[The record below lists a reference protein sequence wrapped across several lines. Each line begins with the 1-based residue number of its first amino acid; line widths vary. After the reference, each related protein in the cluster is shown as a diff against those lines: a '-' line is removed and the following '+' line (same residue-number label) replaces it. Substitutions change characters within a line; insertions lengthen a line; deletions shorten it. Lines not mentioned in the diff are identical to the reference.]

1 MNIHEKYM
9 KRCLELAQL
18 GAGNVSPNPMVGCV
32 IVHNERITGEGFH
45 EKYGQAHA
53 EVNALNNV
61 GNQDLLKESTLYVTL
76 EPCAHFGLTP
86 PCADLIIAKKIPR
99 VVIGTID
106 SFAKVA
112 GRGIERMIKA
122 GIDVQVGILEKECRE
137 LNKRFFTFH
146 EKKRPYI
153 FLKWAE
159 TADGFIDFERT
170 KNEFG
175 EPTWITGVKALVR
188 VHQMRA
194 VEDAILVGTNT
205 ALKDNPSLT
214 VRHCPGKNPVRLVI
228 DNHLRLPDTL
238 HLFDGTVKTIVFNSV
253 KSEEKGKIE
262 FIKTE
267 FNRKLIP
274 QILKTLYQKNIQSL
288 IVEGGKQLL
297 DSFIEAHLWDE
308 AFRFV
313 GNKFFYRGINAPEI
327 SGTITNTEKLDSDQ
341 LIIYRNNHY

>member
-1 MNIHEKYM
+1 MS
-9 KRCLELAQL
+9 RCLELALL

-32 IVHNERITGEGFH
+32 IVHNDKIIGEGFH
-45 EKYGQAHA
+45 EKYGEAHA
-53 EVNALNNV
+53 EVNAINAV
-61 GNQDLLKESTLYVTL
+61 KNQGLLKKSTLYVSL

-86 PCADLIIAKKIPR
+86 PCSYLIIEKKIQN

-112 GRGIERMIKA
+112 GKGIDRIIKA
-122 GIDVQVGILEKECRE
+122 GTDVQVGILEKECRE

-159 TADGFIDFERT
+159 TTDGFIDFDRA

-175 EPTWITGVKALVR
+175 EPTWITGEKALVR

-194 VEDAILVGTNT
+194 KEDAILVGTNT

-214 VRHCPGKNPVRLVI
+214 VRHCAGRNPVRLVI
-228 DNHLRLPDTL
+228 DNHLRLPGNL
-238 HLFDGTVKTIVFNSV
+238 NLFDGTVRTLVFNSL
-253 KSEEKGKIE
+253 KNEEIGNTV
-262 FIKTE
+262 FIKID
-267 FNRKLIP
+267 FHKKIIP
-274 QILKTLYQKNIQSL
+274 QLLRSLFQQNIQSL

-297 DSFIEAHLWDE
+297 ESFVEANLWDE

-313 GNKFFYRGINAPEI
+313 GDKRFTSGIKAPKI
-327 SGTITNTEKLDSDQ
+327 SGTIIHSEKIGPDQ
-341 LIIYRNNHY
+341 LFVYKNRG

>member
-1 MNIHEKYM
+1 
-9 KRCLELAQL
+9 
-18 GAGNVSPNPMVGCV
+18 
-32 IVHNERITGEGFH
+32 
-45 EKYGQAHA
+45 
-53 EVNALNNV
+53 
-61 GNQDLLKESTLYVTL
+61 
-76 EPCAHFGLTP
+76 
-86 PCADLIIAKKIPR
+86 
-99 VVIGTID
+99 
-106 SFAKVA
+106 
-112 GRGIERMIKA
+112 
-122 GIDVQVGILEKECRE
+122 
-137 LNKRFFTFH
+137 
-146 EKKRPYI
+146 
-153 FLKWAE
+153 LKWAE

-170 KNEFG
+170 KSAFG
-175 EPTWITGVKALVR
+175 EPTWITGEKALIR

-194 VEDAILVGTNT
+194 LEDAILVGTNT

-214 VRHCPGKNPVRLVI
+214 VRHCPGKNPVRLLI

-253 KSEEKGKIE
+253 KSEEKGNIE

-327 SGTITNTEKLDSDQ
+327 SGTITDAEKLDSDQ
-341 LIIYRNNHY
+341 LIIYRNNHQ

>member
-1 MNIHEKYM
+1 MN
-9 KRCLELAQL
+9 RCLELARM

-32 IVHNERITGEGFH
+32 IVHNDLIIGEGFH
-45 EKYGQAHA
+45 ERYGEAHA
-53 EVNALNNV
+53 EVHAVNNV
-61 GNQDLLKESTLYVTL
+61 GNQDLLKQSTLYVSL

-86 PCADLIIAKKIPR
+86 PCSDLIVEKKIPN

-112 GRGIERMIKA
+112 GKGIEKMIKS
-122 GIDVQVGILEKECRE
+122 GIDVQLGILEKECRDI
-137 LNKRFFTFH
+137 NKRFFTFH

-159 TADGFIDFERT
+159 TTDGFIDFDRT

-175 EPTWITGVKALVR
+175 EPSWITGEKALTR

-214 VRHCPGKNPVRLVI
+214 VRHCEGRNPVRVVL
-228 DNHLRLPDTL
+228 DNHLRLPKNL
-238 HLFDGTVKTIVFNSV
+238 NLFDGTVKTIVFNSLKNEV
-253 KSEEKGKIE
+253 TGNIE
-262 FIKTE
+262 FVKIDFGK
-267 FNRKLIP
+267 KMIH
-274 QILKTLYQKNIQSL
+274 QILKNLYQQNIQSL

-297 DSFIEAHLWDE
+297 ESFIQENVWDE
-308 AFRFV
+308 AYRFV
-313 GNKFFYRGINAPEI
+313 GNKLFVNGINAPNI
-327 SGTITNTEKLDSDQ
+327 SSGIIHLEKFDSDQ
-341 LIIYRNNHY
+341 LFIYKNI